1 MRRYHQP
8 NEVVEMEEPKKHTQ
22 LIADEIIRLFEEHGN
37 EDYDGEPVSQS
48 SHMIQCAMLAMEEGD
63 LDITIGAFLHDIG
76 HLLKHAM
83 HTESMANFGV
93 VNHEGVGAAY
103 LKERGFSER
112 VCAIVANHVAA
123 KRYLVATD
131 ELYALKLS
139 PASKETLKWQGG
151 PMNNDEVTA
160 FKQHPFFNDIIKVR
174 LWDEKAKDYTIPVL
188 SLSYFKHLTATYLNG
203 LLL

>member
-1 MRRYHQP
+1 MQ
-8 NEVVEMEEPKKHTQ
+8 EQKKHTQ
-22 LIADEIIRLFEEHGN
+22 LIADEIVQLFEEYGD

-63 LDITIGAFLHDIG
+63 MDITIGALLHDIG
-76 HLLKHAM
+76 HLLKHTM
-83 HTESMANFGV
+83 RTEPMANFGV
-93 VNHEGVGAAY
+93 VNHEGIGAAY
-103 LKERGFSER
+103 LKERGFPEK

-131 ELYALKLS
+131 ELYAMKLS

-151 PMNNDEVTA
+151 PMDDDEVTA
-160 FKQHPFFNDIIKVR
+160 FKQQPFFNDIIKVR
-174 LWDEKAKDYTIPVL
+174 LWDEQAKKYHTPVL
-188 SLSYFKHLTATYLNG
+188 PLSYFRPLMAACLND

>member
-1 MRRYHQP
+1 MQ
-8 NEVVEMEEPKKHTQ
+8 EQKKHTQ
-22 LIADEIIRLFEEHGN
+22 LIADEIVQLFEEYGD

-63 LDITIGAFLHDIG
+63 MDITIGALLHDIG
-76 HLLKHAM
+76 HLLKHIM
-83 HTESMANFGV
+83 RTEPMANFGV
-93 VNHEGVGAAY
+93 VNHEGIGAAY
-103 LKERGFSER
+103 LKERGFPEK

-131 ELYALKLS
+131 ELYAMKLS

-151 PMNNDEVTA
+151 PMDDDEVTA
-160 FKQHPFFNDIIKVR
+160 FKQQPFFNDIIKVR
-174 LWDEKAKDYTIPVL
+174 LWDEQAKKYHTPVL
-188 SLSYFKHLTATYLNG
+188 PLSYFRPLMAACLND